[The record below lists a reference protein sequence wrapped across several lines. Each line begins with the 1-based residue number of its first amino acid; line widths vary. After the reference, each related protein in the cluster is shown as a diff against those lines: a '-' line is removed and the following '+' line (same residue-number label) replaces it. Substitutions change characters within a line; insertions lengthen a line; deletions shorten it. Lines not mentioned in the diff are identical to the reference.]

1 MAGKPKGKAKSDAS
15 LPSGQAPADD
25 ELAAYCPDLDQWP
38 GSWKYEERDVSP
50 GQQIVECFK
59 PFLRHLLSLGLSR
72 KTLRNHRD
80 NLWRLGGEIIS
91 DLHETPRLRKRPI
104 DQVLLAALN
113 DEDGPLLSRASE
125 DEQRSFDATCR
136 KFYRFLKE
144 RHEGSL

>member
-1 MAGKPKGKAKSDAS
+1 M
-15 LPSGQAPADD
+15 
-25 ELAAYCPDLDQWP
+25 
-38 GSWKYEERDVSP
+38 SP

-104 DQVLLAALN
+104 DQVLLATLYPDTVGTACSWSWACGYVEGTAARL
-113 DEDGPLLSRASE
+113 
-125 DEQRSFDATCR
+125 ATP
-136 KFYRFLKE
+136 K
-144 RHEGSL
+144 STS